1 MTLPF
6 RLYGAEL
13 SPYALKV
20 RAYLSFKGLEFE
32 WLERSAARQ
41 EEIAR
46 YAKQPLSPV
55 LVGADESVLQD
66 STPMIEALER
76 AYPEPS
82 ITPAEPALAF
92 AAALIEDYADEWLSK
107 AMFHYRWSYPE
118 DQAQAARRTVEMLF
132 EGAEAPEGIE
142 ESVRTRM
149 AGRLHHVGSS
159 PETAPVI
166 EGSFTRLIGLLERL
180 LGGRDYLFGGRP
192 CLADFAL
199 YGQLKQLFSDPT
211 PGAVLRAQAP
221 SLVAWIERMDAPK
234 ATGEFAALETL
245 RVELAALLREEV
257 ASAYLVWA
265 SANCDAVA
273 EDAPGVA
280 VEIAGETFA
289 QKPQRYAAKAFTEL
303 KRKRAGVEDADLAA
317 LLDETGCAM
326 FLATA
331 ATIASPEMEDDPD
344 AEVGEDETAAAVVQV
359 EEAGED
365 DAPDDAHASD
375 DEDDDED

>member
-1 MTLPF
+1 MTAPF

-20 RAYLSFKGLEFE
+20 RSYLRFKGLQFE
-32 WLERSAARQ
+32 WLQRSTARQ
-41 EEIAR
+41 DEFAR

-55 LVGADESVLQD
+55 LVDADEAVLQD
-66 STPMIEALER
+66 STPMIEALDREY
-76 AYPEPS
+76 AEPS

-118 DQAQAARRTVEMLF
+118 DQASAAKRTVEILF
-132 EGAEAPEGIE
+132 EGVEAPEGIE

-166 EGSFTRLIGLLERL
+166 EGSFTRLIGLLEQM

-192 CLADFAL
+192 SVADFSL
-199 YGQLKQLFSDPT
+199 YGQLKQLLSDPT

-221 SLVAWIERMDAPK
+221 ALVRWIERMDEPK
-234 ATGEFAALETL
+234 ASGDFATLEAV

-273 EDAPGVA
+273 DDAPGVT
-280 VEIAGETFA
+280 VEIAGAAFT
-289 QKPQRYAAKAFTEL
+289 QKPQRYAAKAFAEL

-317 LLDETGCAM
+317 LLEDTGCAA
-326 FLATA
+326 FLSSA
-331 ATIASPEMEDDPD
+331 ATIASPEMDDDPE
-344 AEVGEDETAAAVVQV
+344 AEVGDEDEGLAVA
-359 EEAGED
+359 EASDAGDQSDEGED
-365 DAPDDAHASD
+365 
-375 DEDDDED
+375 